1 MEEKSVEVTLS
12 LGSNLGDKEQNI
24 TKAIALI
31 DEKIGRVVCVSDYY
45 YSEPW
50 GYSSLNSFVN
60 CCCIVKS
67 DLNVNDILVHTQAIE
82 LTIGRKEKK
91 KNGYEDRLI
100 DIDIIFYGDQLVDS
114 DKLSIPHKNFRKRD
128 FVLLPMNQ
136 LSNKIDPETFITI
149 NQFTK

>member
-1 MEEKSVEVTLS
+1 MEENSVEVILS

-31 DEKIGRVVCVSDYY
+31 KDLIGEIACVSDFYF
-45 YSEPW
+45 SEPW

-60 CCCIVKS
+60 CCCLIKS
-67 DLNVNDILVHTQAIE
+67 DLKVDDILVHTQAIE
-82 LTIGRKEKK
+82 LTIGRKEKN

-100 DIDIIFYGDQLVDS
+100 DIDIIFYGDQLVKS
-114 DKLSIPHKNFRKRD
+114 EKLSIPHKNFRKRE